1 MKVVVLASGSKG
13 NVTYVEHNETRIL
26 VDIGKSCGYIEKK
39 LKEIDVEPDTISA
52 VLITHTHIDH
62 IDGIRTFYKK
72 YKPKIYIMPKML
84 VTLGDFLGEFEYSYF
99 DDDTKINDIDIH
111 VFRTSHDVPDSVG
124 FLINDSLVYITDTGY
139 INQRYLPILSNKS
152 MYIMESNHDIEML
165 YNGKYPYHLKKRIA
179 SDTGHL
185 SNIDASKY
193 LSQLIGID
201 TKYIVLAHLSKENNT
216 REKALET
223 LFSTLEQ
230 TSSLDIIVAEQDER
244 TEVIEIWL
252 KLYV

>member
-13 NVTYVEHNETRIL
+13 NVTYVEDGETRIL

-39 LKEIDVEPDTISA
+39 LREIDVEPDTISA

-72 YKPKIYIMPKML
+72 YKPAIYIMPKML
-84 VTLGDFLGEFEYSYF
+84 VALSEFLGEFEFTYF
-99 DDDTKINDIDIH
+99 DENTKINDIDVH
-111 VFRTSHDVPDSVG
+111 VIRTSHDVPDSVG
-124 FLINDSLVYITDTGY
+124 FLINDRLVYITDTGY
-139 INQRYLPILSNKS
+139 LNQRYIPTLFNKA
-152 MYIMESNHDIEML
+152 MYILESNHDIEML

-193 LSQLIGID
+193 LSQLIGTD
-201 TKYIVLAHLSKENNT
+201 TKHIVLAHLSKENNT
-216 REKALET
+216 KEKALET
-223 LFSTLEQ
+223 FLNTIED
-230 TSSLDIIVAEQDER
+230 TSNLDVIVAEQDER
-244 TEVIEIWL
+244 TQVIEI
-252 KLYV
+252 